1 MIKSKRIMDII
12 LIVVTLILTVP
23 LVLIISM
30 LIFLFDGKGI
40 FHVSKRVG
48 RKNKIFKMYKFRTM
62 KINSPQIATHLM
74 KNPSNYTTYLGSIL
88 RKLSLDELPQ
98 LYNVLIGEM
107 TIVGPRPALFNQKD
121 LIKLRT
127 LKGVSNLV
135 PGITGWAQ
143 INGRDNLSIKKKV
156 ELDFYYKKN
165 RSMLLDFSIIF
176 ITFTKI
182 FSTKGVTH

>member
-1 MIKSKRIMDII
+1 
-12 LIVVTLILTVP
+12 
-23 LVLIISM
+23 
-30 LIFLFDGKGI
+30 
-40 FHVSKRVG
+40 
-48 RKNKIFKMYKFRTM
+48 M

-74 KNPSNYTTYLGSIL
+74 KNPSNYTTNLGGIL

-107 TIVGPRPALFNQKD
+107 TVVGPRPALFNQKD

-143 INGRDNLSIKKKV
+143 INGRDN
-156 ELDFYYKKN
+156 
-165 RSMLLDFSIIF
+165 
-176 ITFTKI
+176 
-182 FSTKGVTH
+182 

>member
-1 MIKSKRIMDII
+1 MIKSKRITDII
-12 LIVVTLILTVP
+12 LIIVTLILTVP
-23 LVLIISM
+23 LILIISI

-74 KNPSNYTTYLGSIL
+74 KNPSNYTTTLGGIL

-107 TIVGPRPALFNQKD
+107 TVVGPRPALFNQKD

-143 INGRDNLSIKKKV
+143 INGRDEISIKQKV
-156 ELDFYYKKN
+156 DLDSYYFIN
-165 RSMLLDFSIIF
+165 RSLKLDM
-176 ITFTKI
+176 KI
-182 FSTKGVTH
+182 LFLTVFRVFLKKGISH

>member
-1 MIKSKRIMDII
+1 
-12 LIVVTLILTVP
+12 
-23 LVLIISM
+23 
-30 LIFLFDGKGI
+30 
-40 FHVSKRVG
+40 
-48 RKNKIFKMYKFRTM
+48 M

-74 KNPSNYTTYLGSIL
+74 KNPSNYTTNLGGIL

-107 TIVGPRPALFNQKD
+107 TVVGPRPALFNQKD

-165 RSMLLDFSIIF
+165 KMILLDIKIIF